1 MRKNYLI
8 ILVLSLL
15 FVNFVNSQHLQ
26 QTTKITLPKTASIH
40 LTPYGKLSFAPINE
54 ASGLVKSRLQENVF
68 WTHNDSGDRPR
79 IFPVT
84 KDGDII
90 KANTTQ
96 QYSGVFL
103 ENAKNVDWE
112 DITTDD
118 KGNLI
123 IGDCGNNKNKR
134 KNLALYIINEPLPAQ
149 STTANIIKKITF
161 YYPDQQGFPPE
172 KRNFDSEALFWARGK
187 IYLLTKHRSDNF
199 TKLYRLDSV
208 DSLKSNPLT
217 LISRFEIHDQVTA
230 ADASLDGKKL
240 AVLTFSAVWLFEVSD
255 SSDNYFAGKIW
266 YLPISAN
273 QCEAICF
280 DDNSLIIANEQREL
294 FELQIDSLIA
304 VRDL

>member
-1 MRKNYLI
+1 MKRNYII
-8 ILVLSLL
+8 ILLFLSL
-15 FVNFVNSQHLQ
+15 FVNSQHLK
-26 QTTKITLPKTASIH
+26 QTTKITLPKTASIL
-40 LTPYGKLSFAPINE
+40 LTPYSKLSFAPIKE

-79 IFPVT
+79 IFPVI

-90 KANTTQ
+90 KANSTKH
-96 QYSGVFL
+96 YSGVFL

-134 KNLALYIINEPLPAQ
+134 KNLAFYIINEPLPTQ
-149 STTANIIKKITF
+149 STTAKIIKKIPF

-172 KRNFDSEALFWARGK
+172 NRNFDSEAIFWARGK

-208 DSLKSNPLT
+208 DPSKSNPLT

-240 AVLTFSAVWLFEVSD
+240 VVLTFSAVWLFEVSD
-255 SSDNYFAGKIW
+255 SSDNYFAGKIS

-294 FELQIDSLIA
+294 FELSIDSLIA
-304 VRDL
+304 VKDL